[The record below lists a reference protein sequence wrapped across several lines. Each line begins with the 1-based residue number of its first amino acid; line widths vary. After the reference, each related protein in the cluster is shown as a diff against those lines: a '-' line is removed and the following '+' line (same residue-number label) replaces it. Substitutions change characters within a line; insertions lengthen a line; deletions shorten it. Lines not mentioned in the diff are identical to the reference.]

1 MKIVIQT
8 LDFVLW
14 EELELY
20 IAECLK
26 KLLRFS
32 IIIVRAE
39 VILGEDNN
47 DSSRAKFCNIRL
59 ITEGT
64 GYLVAQHAD
73 SWEHAVDAAVEELSR
88 KLKKDTSNSLR

>member
-14 EELELY
+14 EDLELF
-20 IAECLK
+20 IAESLK

-32 IIIVRAE
+32 ITIVRAE

-47 DSSRAKFCNIRL
+47 DSSRTKFCNIRL
-59 ITEGT
+59 ITVGT

-73 SWEHAVDAAVEELSR
+73 SWERAVDAAVEELSK